1 VANRH
6 LKTYGP
12 GFTWNGKTIIDLYYA
27 DGSRPTI
34 TAGLNEEGQPVGIPY
49 GKNERLRILWSDGSE
64 TDSSIIPTD
73 QNRERIMQGK
83 QPIVNYEEGW

>member
-1 VANRH
+1 MKKVI
-6 LKTYGP
+6 
-12 GFTWNGKTIIDLYYA
+12 F
-27 DGSRPTI
+27 
-34 TAGLNEEGQPVGIPY
+34 PY

-64 TDSSIIPTD
+64 TDSSVIPTD